1 MGKKS
6 QTAAGSQNYPLA
18 KRRRLRYNNNVSNT
32 KAARRENESRAVYFQ
47 RFSVIFMKRV
57 KNFLR
62 AAMRGL
68 LCAGTAAAIL
78 TLSACLSNSA
88 NNSARSSKNSYAKS
102 SVSQTRETGIY
113 PADGTAAESVGGAT
127 DVTESGAPSG
137 AAAESGTSAALSTQP
152 IRGTQGAAQQSTK
165 ADSPAQ
171 TNKTNKTTTAKKTF
185 AETTAAKTA
194 AHTTTRPQTTEK
206 CSIDSIIRGMTLEQ
220 KVGQLFIARCPDS
233 GAATAVSK
241 YHPGG
246 YVLFGRDFK
255 NQTKSSMVKVIKSYQ
270 SKAKIPLL
278 IAVDEEGGD
287 VNRVSLYKA
296 FRSSPFLSP
305 QKLYAAGGWKRID
318 SDAAEKAKLLRSL
331 GINVNLA
338 PVCDVAHKGSFI
350 YSRTFGSNAAKT
362 SEFVRRTVGVM
373 QTNKVGTVLKH
384 FPGYGDTKDTHTG
397 IAYDN
402 RPYESFVKTDFLPF
416 RAGINAGAGA
426 VLVSHNIV
434 KCMDAKYPAS
444 LSVRVHEIL
453 REELGFDGVIMT
465 DDLYMDAITDY
476 TGGDAGAAAIRAI
489 VAGNDLLCC
498 TDFKVQIPAV
508 IKAVKSGKISVSRI
522 EESVRRVLI
531 WKRALGLI

>member
-1 MGKKS
+1 M
-6 QTAAGSQNYPLA
+6 
-18 KRRRLRYNNNVSNT
+18 
-32 KAARRENESRAVYFQ
+32 
-47 RFSVIFMKRV
+47 
-57 KNFLR
+57 
-62 AAMRGL
+62 

-78 TLSACLSNSA
+78 ALSACLSNSA
-88 NNSARSSKNSYAKS
+88 DNSAGHSESFSAKS
-102 SVSQTRETGIY
+102 SVSQTREAGIY
-113 PADGTAAESVGGAT
+113 PADGTAVESVGGAT

-137 AAAESGTSAALSTQP
+137 TSAQPGTSAAVSTQP
-152 IRGTQGAAQQSTK
+152 IRGTQSAARQSTK
-165 ADSPAQ
+165 AGGSAQ
-171 TNKTNKTTTAKKTF
+171 TNRTNKTNKTATAKRTF
-185 AETTAAKTA
+185 AEITAAKTA

-206 CSIDSIIRGMTLEQ
+206 RSIDSIIRGMTLEQ

-318 SDAAEKAKLLRSL
+318 SDAVEKAKLLRSL

-350 YSRTFGSNAAKT
+350 YSRTFGSDAAKT

-373 QTNKVGTVLKH
+373 QSNKVGTVLKH

-522 EESVRRVLI
+522 EESVRRVLL

>member
-1 MGKKS
+1 
-6 QTAAGSQNYPLA
+6 
-18 KRRRLRYNNNVSNT
+18 
-32 KAARRENESRAVYFQ
+32 
-47 RFSVIFMKRV
+47 
-57 KNFLR
+57 
-62 AAMRGL
+62 MRCL
-68 LCAGTAAAIL
+68 LCAGTAAVIL

-88 NNSARSSKNSYAKS
+88 DNSASHSESFSAKS
-102 SVSQTRETGIY
+102 SVLQTRDTGIY

-137 AAAESGTSAALSTQP
+137 TSAVMSTQP
-152 IRGTQGAAQQSTK
+152 IRGTQSAAQQSTK
-165 ADSPAQ
+165 AGGSAQ
-171 TNKTNKTTTAKKTF
+171 TNRTNKTTTAKRTF
-185 AETTAAKTA
+185 AETTAKKTA

-206 CSIDSIIRGMTLEQ
+206 RSIDSIIRGMTLEQ

-350 YSRTFGSNAAKT
+350 YSRTFGSDATKT

-373 QTNKVGTVLKH
+373 QSNKVGAVLKH

-416 RAGINAGAGA
+416 RAGIKAGAGA

-508 IKAVKSGKISVSRI
+508 IKAVKNGKISVSRI
-522 EESVRRVLI
+522 EESVRRVLL